1 MIDPVLISLSEQIVC
16 ISRQITRISMN
27 ARASELPEVV
37 REIATMRAI
46 LQTLIKLRAAE
57 KFREEGKA

>member
-16 ISRQITRISMN
+16 ISRQITRMAMN
-27 ARASELPEVV
+27 ARASESPEVV